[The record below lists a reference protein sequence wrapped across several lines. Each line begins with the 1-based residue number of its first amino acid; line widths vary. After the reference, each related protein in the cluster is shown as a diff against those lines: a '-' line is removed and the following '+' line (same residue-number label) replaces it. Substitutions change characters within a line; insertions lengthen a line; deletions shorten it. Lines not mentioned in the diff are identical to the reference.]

1 MKTHRLLSLAL
12 WVAVPLTATAS
23 IPSAPTRIEHSRNN
37 SFPWN
42 TFYTLQE
49 ACNKGDIEQVRKL
62 VAEGADI
69 NIALHCACA
78 SQGRCNELIK
88 ELLAAGADVNA
99 PAVEHCTPLY
109 AAIGKKRYG
118 ECGGEGRGSRAN
130 WVEAYEG
137 QAEVVRILLDAGAD
151 PNTCSG
157 YDRIPP
163 IVEAARS
170 GDIATVVLLLNKGA
184 DVNGREKT
192 GNCALHWA
200 VAGHHNHIVALLLQ
214 HGAEPDNPS
223 VERDYFDRA
232 GVSDNMVGTTPM
244 HCAAKFDNPEAAALL
259 IQHGADI
266 HAQDETKATPF
277 IYSAESASVGV
288 LKLLHKHGADIKD
301 PQALDR
307 LKLRAASAL
316 EYLRYLA
323 ETGYPFEQTNIFTAA
338 CTYHKPE
345 VLQLLKEIGQIV
357 PAANSKG
364 ESALFHLLLHA
375 NKNATQED
383 IITMISLLVDC
394 GADISNMGY
403 LALCYCVDY
412 GYDRVFF
419 HLIELGAPLTSPQ
432 PAQKRLLTARASYP
446 RSVEGRQRIMSW
458 LQENHPNIIA
468 AEQAEFERRE
478 AAESKRKINKQLIR
492 EAQRGNLD
500 GVKEALTQGAD
511 INYADEFNTT
521 ALSSTYGMH
530 VNLAVTEYLL
540 QNGADPNFCPSV
552 NGISTPHPLSR
563 CKNIELMRLLAK
575 HGADFNKPGNS
586 GDLFLNTIAGVNSS
600 LVSCA
605 LELGANPKLTDAEG
619 RSALMMAR
627 TIDVALLLLQ
637 AAPEMLLH
645 TDNDGNTALHHIAG
659 AAHCDF
665 ATGPSDLSTL
675 PTYNTQAKINT
686 NITGAVDATD
696 IIHLFISAG
705 LSPNSQNKSGQTPLM
720 LAAANGSLSTVTL
733 LLSMGA
739 DATLC
744 DHNGKSALSYA
755 LIAGHPDIIILLKQ
769 HHAPGGKEESMLQAI
784 VEGNIAE
791 VERYIQDG
799 MPIAGVNNIGL
810 TAALMAALNGQEQI
824 LQLLL
829 ANGVI
834 IDQCNKC
841 NRRMLNIAVAHNNAE
856 AVRLLIKYGANIHMQ
871 GQLNQRLH
879 KNCRYGTALHEAAAH
894 GHAEMVK
901 LLHNF
906 GCSLNTYRSPLVY
919 AIYSHNPQT
928 VRVLIELGADIN
940 GRAEDSHAL
949 CPLCVAADEQYV
961 GMVRL
966 LLELG
971 ANPDGRSKH
980 PSSTPLFYAMHRR
993 NSEIVRLLLEAGA
1006 NADATDSY
1014 NQNHL
1019 QSAVCAQTPEVVEL
1033 FIKHGADVNKQS
1045 KVSGRFS
1052 TPLIN
1057 AVRYRNE
1064 ECPEI
1069 VGLLLEAGA
1078 NPAVKD
1084 AAGKTALDYA
1094 EEKGYTATI
1103 QLLKQAR
1110 P

>member
-1 MKTHRLLSLAL
+1 MKTHHILSLAL
-12 WVAVPLTATAS
+12 WVTAPLHATAS
-23 IPSAPTRIEHSRNN
+23 VPSAPTRIEQPSKKNF
-37 SFPWN
+37 SWN
-42 TFYTLQE
+42 TFYALQE
-49 ACNKGDIEQVRKL
+49 ACNKGDIEQARKL

-69 NIALHCACA
+69 NVALYCACA
-78 SQGRCNELIK
+78 AQGKCIELIK

-99 PAVEHCTPLY
+99 AAVVHCTPLY
-109 AAIGKKRYG
+109 AAIGKKKYG
-118 ECGGEGRGSRAN
+118 ECGGESLGSRAS
-130 WVEAYEG
+130 WVEAYAG
-137 QAEVVRILLDAGAD
+137 QAEVVRILLAAGAD
-151 PNTCSG
+151 PNACSG

-170 GDIATVVLLLNKGA
+170 GDPATVELLLNSGA

-200 VAGHHNHIVALLLQ
+200 VSGHHNHIVALLLQ
-214 HGAEPDNPS
+214 HGAEADIPS
-223 VERDYFDRA
+223 VERDSVDRA
-232 GVSDNMVGTTPM
+232 GATDNMIGTTPM

-266 HAQDETKATPF
+266 HAQDEAKTTPF

-288 LKLLHKHGADIKD
+288 LKLLHKHGANIKD

-307 LKLRAASAL
+307 LPLNDASAL

-323 ETGYPFEQTNIFTAA
+323 ETGYPFEQTNIFTTA
-338 CTYHKPE
+338 CACQKTE
-345 VLQLLKEIGQIV
+345 VLQLLKEIGQKV
-357 PAANSKG
+357 PAANSNG
-364 ESALFHLLLHA
+364 ESALSALLLHA
-375 NKNATQED
+375 RKTTTQEV
-383 IITMISLLVDC
+383 ILNQISLLVDC

-403 LALCYCVDY
+403 LPLSYCVDY
-412 GYDRVFF
+412 GYDLVFF
-419 HLIELGAPLTSPQ
+419 RLIELGAPLTSPQ
-432 PAQKRLLTARASYP
+432 PAQKRLLTARATYP
-446 RSVEGRQRIMSW
+446 RSVEGRQHIMAW
-458 LQENHPNIIA
+458 LKENHPNIIA

-478 AAESKRKINKQLIR
+478 AAEAKRKINKQLIR

-500 GVKEALTQGAD
+500 GVKEALAQGAD

-521 ALSSTYGMH
+521 VLSSTYGMH

-645 TDNDGNTALHHIAG
+645 TDNAGNTALHHIAG
-659 AAHCDF
+659 AAPCDF

-686 NITGAVDATD
+686 NITGAIDATD

-769 HHAPGGKEESMLQAI
+769 HHAPGGKEERILQAI
-784 VEGNIAE
+784 VAGNTAE
-791 VERYIQDG
+791 VEQYIQDG
-799 MPIAGVNNIGL
+799 IPVAGTDSIGL
-810 TAALMAALNGQEQI
+810 TAALVAALNGQEQI

-829 ANGVI
+829 AHGVK

-841 NRRMLNIAVAHNNAE
+841 NRRMLNIAVAHNNTE
-856 AVRLLIKYGANIHMQ
+856 AVRLLIKHGANIHMQ
-871 GQLNQRLH
+871 GHLHQRLH

-993 NSEIVRLLLEAGA
+993 NAEIVRILLEAGA

-1064 ECPEI
+1064 ESPEI
-1069 VGLLLEAGA
+1069 IQILLQAGA
-1078 NPAVKD
+1078 NPKVRD

-1094 EEKGYTATI
+1094 KEKAYTTII
-1103 QLLKQAR
+1103 QLLEEAQ
-1110 P
+1110 